1 MARVKIS
8 EYKAKE
14 LVYNTLNLTPDF
26 FSVLNKENLDITK
39 LNKNKRYVVKVDQGV
54 KGRLK
59 KGLVALDKAPFEI
72 ELVIDTYK
80 DLGFSCFFIEE
91 FVPHEKLEE
100 KYISIERVRDGKLVL
115 YSNTGGIDIET
126 EKEKVQSKIISKEK
140 DIEEISLYLEID
152 KEFLEK
158 LFNIFDQ
165 NYFSFLEI
173 NPLVKTNGKLFLLD
187 LAVEVDSTSSF
198 FVKNSFSESDFV
210 FDVKA
215 KTEEE
220 ENILTLSQ
228 KSQAAFKFDF
238 LNPNGSVF
246 MLLSGGGASIVLA
259 DEVANQGFG
268 KELANYGEYSGNP
281 NEEETF
287 IYTKNLLSL
296 LLKSKAPKKVL
307 IIGGGVAN
315 FTDIRITFN
324 GILRAL
330 DEVKND
336 LVRQKVKV
344 FVRRGGPNQEK
355 GLADMKSFLEKENL
369 LGYVEGPKMIL
380 TDIVLQALKYLKK

>member
-126 EKEKVQSKIISKEK
+126 EK
-140 DIEEISLYLEID
+140 ISLYLEID

>member
-14 LVYNTLNLTPDF
+14 LVYNILNLTPDF
-26 FSVLNKENLDITK
+26 LSVLDKENLDITS

-59 KGLVALDKAPFEI
+59 KGLVVLDKAPSEI

-126 EKEKVQSKIISKEK
+126 EKEKVKSKIISKEK

-152 KEFLEK
+152 KDFLEK

-187 LAVEVDSTSSF
+187 LAVEVDSTSTF
-198 FVKNSFSESDFV
+198 FVKNAFSESDFI
-210 FDVKA
+210 FDAKV

-296 LLKSKAPKKVL
+296 LLKSKTPKKVL

-369 LGYVEGPKMIL
+369 LGCVEGPKMIL

>member
-324 GILRAL
+324 GILR
-330 DEVKND
+330 
-336 LVRQKVKV
+336 QKVKV